1 LKWFYDTSIGAATG
15 AVRCGFFIGKGFGLL
30 IISYG

>member
-1 LKWFYDTSIGAATG
+1 LFYNTFTGAVIG
-15 AVRCGFFIGKGFGLL
+15 AVRCGSFIGKGFGLL